1 MESILPRKWLLVLL
15 SGAALLSVVPARSES
30 KNLAFNP
37 SFENLDAQNRPIG
50 WRLLYSAEDKPIF
63 EGAVPP
69 VLCVTG
75 GKAGENTHT
84 GSSALQFSFPK
95 ESKLPERYTWS
106 FDPVL
111 SGIDLQPGVYEA
123 SVWVKTTQ
131 GTEKLVV
138 ELWDANVPVERYST
152 GDQAIDQKVVEPGEL
167 QKGKWVKL
175 QLPFGVPASGSKVR
189 LAVSFHVSELSHDSQ
204 MFVDDLEV
212 VKKK

>member
-1 MESILPRKWLLVLL
+1 MLVLL
-15 SGAALLSVVPARSES
+15 SGAALLSVIPARSEP

-37 SFENLDAQNRPIG
+37 SFESLDAQNRPIG
-50 WRLLYSAEDKPIF
+50 WRLLYSAGDRSIF
-63 EGAVPP
+63 EGTTPP

-75 GKAGENTHT
+75 GKAGETTHT
-84 GSSALQFSFPK
+84 GSAALQFSFPK
-95 ESKLPERYTWS
+95 DTKLPERCTWS

-111 SGIDLQPGVYEA
+111 SGIDLQPGLYEA

-131 GTEKLVV
+131 GSEKLVM
-138 ELWDANVPVERYST
+138 ELWDANVPVERYAT
-152 GDQAIDQKVVEPGEL
+152 GDQAIDQRVTEPGEI

-175 QLPFGVPASGSKVR
+175 QLPFGIPASGSKVR

-204 MFVDDLEV
+204 LFVDDLEV